1 MNAKDQ
7 NQHYRSRAMPLIC
20 TIVVGFMVWAA
31 VFEIDQSVRATGQIV
46 PSARNQIIQAAD
58 GGVLAELLVEEGQA
72 VTRGQKLAVLERDRS
87 AAGVD
92 ESRARDAF
100 MSAALSRSRAEALG
114 QSPVYDAEAR
124 RHPAS
129 IQAQQGLYEQRRLGL
144 QQELSALSETL
155 QSAREELQLNEK
167 LLASGDSSQL
177 EVMRARRQVTEIEAR
192 LNAARNKY
200 QQEARM
206 EAAKLS
212 EEQAAN
218 RFRIEERSTYLG
230 HTELL
235 SPVTG
240 IIKSLKVTTLG
251 GVLRPGD
258 ELLQIS
264 PTEGDM
270 VIDIRISPVDIGDLR
285 TGLPVSVKLDAFD
298 YSIYGSLQGVLSHI
312 SADTL
317 VEQGPNGATVT
328 YYRGQVKL
336 AADTARGNSKLSAI
350 VLKPGMTASI
360 DILTGRRTVLQ
371 YLAKPVFR
379 AFGGAMSER

>member
-1 MNAKDQ
+1 
-7 NQHYRSRAMPLIC
+7 MPLIC

>member
-1 MNAKDQ
+1 
-7 NQHYRSRAMPLIC
+7 
-20 TIVVGFMVWAA
+20 
-31 VFEIDQSVRATGQIV
+31 
-46 PSARNQIIQAAD
+46 
-58 GGVLAELLVEEGQA
+58 
-72 VTRGQKLAVLERDRS
+72 
-87 AAGVD
+87 
-92 ESRARDAF
+92 
-100 MSAALSRSRAEALG
+100 
-114 QSPVYDAEAR
+114 
-124 RHPAS
+124 
-129 IQAQQGLYEQRRLGL
+129 LGL
-144 QQELSALSETL
+144 QQELSALNETL

-167 LLASGDSSQL
+167 LLAAGDSSQL

-192 LNAARNKY
+192 VNAARNKF
-200 QQEARM
+200 QQEARL
-206 EAAKLS
+206 EAVKLS

-218 RFRIEERSTYLG
+218 RYRIDERSTYLG

-235 SPVTG
+235 SPVNG
-240 IIKSLKVTTLG
+240 IIKTLKVTTLG

-298 YSIYGSLQGVLSHI
+298 YSIYGSLEGVLSHI

-317 VEQGPNGATVT
+317 VEQGANGAPVT

-336 AADTARGNSKLSAI
+336 SADAARRNPKLAA
-350 VLKPGMTASI
+350 VTLKPGMTASI
-360 DILTGRRTVLQ
+360 DILTGRRTILQ

-379 AFGGAMSER
+379 AFGGAMTER